1 MFNNITI
8 TEMINKTKLIKGSR
22 IKGYEITEFKFHELN
37 EKNSK
42 VVCHFI
48 LDSFFIYNLLTQ
60 I

>member
-48 LDSFFIYNLLTQ
+48 LDSFSFTIY
-60 I
+60 